1 MTGSPPS
8 QLFAG
13 TATSTL
19 SNGWTV
25 SQDVPKGVE
34 PAALKRY
41 RLAHSRKA
49 RGRSVTR
56 RKRGR
61 SKSRPRRSVRSS
73 RRGHA
78 SPTYTHHV
86 VPAALAISAGA
97 VPFVANGSD
106 GYSALDFVEAAVSE
120 KNVHQLANVP
130 GAIASA
136 IKENLALEL
145 GLIGGAVL
153 AVKLPAAVKRASRL
167 TRRWSVF

>member
-1 MTGSPPS
+1 M
-8 QLFAG
+8 
-13 TATSTL
+13 
-19 SNGWTV
+19 

-49 RGRSVTR
+49 RARSVTR
-56 RKRGR
+56 KKGR

-97 VPFVANGSD
+97 VPFIANGSN

-130 GAIASA
+130 EAIASA
-136 IKENLALEL
+136 IKENLVLEL

>member
-56 RKRGR
+56 KKSR

-97 VPFVANGSD
+97 VPFVANGSN

-120 KNVHQLANVP
+120 KDVHQLTNVP
-130 GAIASA
+130 QAIASA